1 MILMTKREIKSL
13 LEISKTY
20 GISVDM
26 PWNYIAKY
34 NNQSGMWHMES
45 MDTDNPHSFDG
56 DMSEILDMY
65 GDLWRMSEDN
75 CILLLVGI
83 KMGSSYETLGGTVFK
98 YEYGRLNA
106 YNCLGEHIIKDYEDL
121 RKFFEED

>member
-75 CILLLVGI
+75 FILLFGSI
-83 KMGSSYETLGGTVFK
+83 ITGSSYETLGGTIFK

-106 YNCLGEHIIKDYEDL
+106 YNCLGEHIINDYEDL
-121 RKFFEED
+121 RKFFEDD